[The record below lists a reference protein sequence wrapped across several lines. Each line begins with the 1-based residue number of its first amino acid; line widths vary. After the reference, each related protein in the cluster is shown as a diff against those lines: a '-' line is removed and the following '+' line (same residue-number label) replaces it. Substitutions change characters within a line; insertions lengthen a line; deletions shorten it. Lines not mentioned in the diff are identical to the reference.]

1 MPAAG
6 ATIANAAGRP
16 NANGT
21 PWSAAVIQPPI
32 GAYVQDAARPN
43 GSSNYI
49 GCNPATSFATNILG
63 ESDTNPFQT
72 SAPQPDWLVPVNDN
86 ATDGGKAQLVKNG
99 ATALVPGDKV
109 TIAAGVA
116 TKDNATGTHNV
127 FATVPANYFFWA
139 VDAAAT

>member
-6 ATIANAAGRP
+6 ANIANAAGRP
-16 NANGT
+16 IQAGT
-21 PWSAAVIQPPI
+21 PWTASVIQQPI
-32 GAYVQDAARPN
+32 GEYVQDALHPN
-43 GSSNYI
+43 GSTNYI
-49 GCNPATSFATNILG
+49 GCNPATSYATNILG

-86 ATDGGKAQLVKNG
+86 AADGGKAQLVKNG
-99 ATALVPGDKV
+99 AVALVPGDKV
-109 TIAAGVA
+109 TVAAGVA

-127 FATVPANYFFWA
+127 FANVPANYFFWA

>member
-21 PWSAAVIQPPI
+21 PWSAAVVQQPI
-32 GAYVQDAARPN
+32 GEYVRDQTRPN
-43 GSSNYI
+43 GDTNYI

-72 SAPQPDWLVPVNDN
+72 AAPQPDWLVNVNDN
-86 ATDGGKAQLVKNG
+86 ATWGGKAQLVKNG
-99 ATALVPGDKV
+99 ATALVPSDKV

-116 TKDNATGTHNV
+116 TKDNTTGTHNV